1 MSILYFW
8 IAAAIIFLIIEMV
21 TTTFYGLSLAIASA
35 FVAGLVY
42 FLGDTTFTILQGI
55 VFAIL
60 SLIFAFVLPKLLSPQ
75 DPHMPQGADQY
86 MGQVRTIKK
95 VSGEWKVTLDGV
107 DYLIESEDDLS
118 AGDKVEITG
127 HHGVTM
133 RVKKK

>member
-35 FVAGLVY
+35 FVAVLVY
-42 FLGDTTFTILQGI
+42 LIWDTTFTILQGI
-55 VFAIL
+55 VFAVL

-75 DPHMPQGADQY
+75 DPHMPQWADQY
-86 MGQVRTIKK
+86 IGQIRTIKK
-95 VSGEWKVTLDGV
+95 VGGEWKIALDGV
-107 DYLIESEDDLS
+107 DYLAESEDELS
-118 AGDKVEITG
+118 AGDKVEIIW

-133 RVKKK
+133 QVKKK